1 MAVKIEVFV
10 EVCSRSNDDDDDV
23 VGVTGEGMIGFMGT
37 SVLDLSSALGAFLEI
52 FTIGK
57 GAMSLITQCFCI

>member
-10 EVCSRSNDDDDDV
+10 EVCSRSTEDDDIME
-23 VGVTGEGMIGFMGT
+23 TGEGMMGFMGT
-37 SVLDLSSALGAFLEI
+37 SVLELSSALGAFLEI

-57 GAMSLITQCFCI
+57 GAMSLITQRFCI